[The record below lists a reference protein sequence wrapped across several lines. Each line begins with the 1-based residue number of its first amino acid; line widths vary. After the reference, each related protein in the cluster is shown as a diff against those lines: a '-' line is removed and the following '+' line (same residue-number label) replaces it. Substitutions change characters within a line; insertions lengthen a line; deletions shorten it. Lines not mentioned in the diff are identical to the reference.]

1 MTSPHIAFN
10 QTMTSL
16 TQQPGSPF
24 EVQTTEIHGVNYKHF
39 SNAPNTLHDL
49 VAPARDCGAQEFI
62 AYLDERWSFDEFFE
76 RVDQLAYQLA
86 NQLEIRKG
94 QHVAIAM
101 RNYPEWLVAF
111 TAIARIGAVVVPL
124 NSWGNT
130 DELRDL
136 VDDSQAELV
145 ICDQQRYQLINP
157 VELGIKAVIVRAEHD
172 IVAEGCMTLKAL
184 LEQIPTGWQLND
196 ADISGEDVAMIMY
209 TSGTSGRPKGAVF
222 THRACC
228 QAVVNLEAGG
238 ATAYMTHMENFNQQM
253 KLGLPSKGL
262 LAVPLFH
269 VSGLYSQFL
278 MTLRGGR
285 GLVLMYKWD
294 PVEACRLIKE
304 QGITSLMGAPSMM
317 LELTQTPEFE
327 TLDRSAIISVSG
339 GGAAT
344 PPALTDNI
352 KRLLPNALPGAG
364 WGMTESGGAGCS
376 FSGRSLQAT
385 PTASGFISPIV
396 DLRFFDESG
405 NEVDATQ
412 AGKSGEIWIKSP
424 TNVDGYWQ
432 RPEASASDFND
443 GWFITGDV
451 GYLDEHG
458 CLHICDR
465 IKDIVI
471 RGGENIYPIEIENL
485 IQSIDGVVSVAA
497 FAVPS
502 ESLGEE
508 MAVVIRCAE
517 GSGLNEQKVV
527 HYCKEHLAGY
537 KVPSFVRFTH
547 TALAI
552 NATNKLL
559 KKQIR
564 NEYFPEA

>member
-16 TQQPGSPF
+16 TEQPGSPF
-24 EVQTTEIHGVNYKHF
+24 EVQAAEINGVTYKHF
-39 SNAPNTLHDL
+39 TNAPTNLHDL

-62 AYLDERWSFDEFFE
+62 AYLDERWSFDDFFE
-76 RVDQLAYQLA
+76 RADQLAYQLT
-86 NQLEIRKG
+86 NQLQISKG

-130 DELRDL
+130 EELRDL
-136 VDDSQAELV
+136 VNDSQAKLV

-157 VELGIKAVIVRAEHD
+157 AELGLQAIIVRAEQSAF
-172 IVAEGCMTLKAL
+172 AEGCIGFETL
-184 LEQIPTGWQLND
+184 LEQLPKNWQLQD
-196 ADISGEDVAMIMY
+196 VAISGEDIAMIMY

-228 QAVVNLEAGG
+228 QAVINLEAGG

-253 KLGLPSKGL
+253 QLGLPPKGL

-294 PVEACRLIKE
+294 PVEACRLIE
-304 QGITSLMGAPSMM
+304 AHGITSLMGAPSMM
-317 LELTQTPEFE
+317 LELTQTPAFE
-327 TLDRSAIISVSG
+327 ALDRSAIISVSG

-344 PPALTDNI
+344 PPALTNNI

-405 NEVDATQ
+405 NEVDASHPGQ
-412 AGKSGEIWIKSP
+412 SGEIWIKSP
-424 TNVDGYWQ
+424 TNVNGYWQ

-485 IQSIDGVVSVAA
+485 IQSLDGVVSVAA

-508 MAVVIRCAE
+508 LAVVIRRHENCE
-517 GSGLNEQKVV
+517 LDEQQVIS
-527 HYCKEHLAGY
+527 YCKEHLAGY

-547 TALAI
+547 SALAI

-564 NEYFPEA
+564 NEYFPAA